1 MVVWDCKCHN
11 IVRLLKFLI
20 LRNGL
25 SQKKYCESVPEN
37 MLLIV
42 LTITTLKT
50 SKFPSL
56 ETNLTHQST
65 KMVVKTGW
73 PSSPILVGKLATNH

>member
-1 MVVWDCKCHN
+1 MSQHWPTPEVSYTEN
-11 IVRLLKFLI
+11 RLC
-20 LRNGL
+20 
-25 SQKKYCESVPEN
+25 QKSFGSVPEN

-42 LTITTLKT
+42 LTVTTLKT

-65 KMVVKTGW
+65 KMVVETGW
-73 PSSPILVGKLATNH
+73 PSSSSLVGRLATNQC